1 MRYYKDM
8 SRIYG
13 MSFKSNCKAFKLR
26 WYYYYYY
33 YYYEKKT

>member
-1 MRYYKDM
+1 
-8 SRIYG
+8 

-33 YYYEKKT
+33 YYEKKT